1 MEIMRKLSLLSC
13 FVLINGFAFSQNT
26 QLQTYSDS
34 LKVFGKTILSAEDD
48 STRIAANKKFT
59 TFMEAALI
67 VDNSFFF
74 PFDSVK
80 NVEIKTAT
88 DNSFRII
95 TWILPKRDKSH
106 YDYFGFV
113 QTYNAKKKSS
123 KVYSLMNKG
132 DIENPQLAKLSPE
145 NWYGALYYQMIPC
158 KRHGKMYYVLL
169 GKRWI
174 DWKKTQKVIDVV
186 YISGEKISFGFPMFK
201 IDKKTQD
208 RVLFTYS
215 ADVSMSLRYDDK
227 DKKITYDHLQPN
239 DPKLEGMYEFY
250 GPDGSYDA
258 LIFKSG
264 TWMVEPAADV
274 RNKKDKTSTKL
285 PKDNSHPPVPN
296 NGILR

>member
-1 MEIMRKLSLLSC
+1 MRKLSLFSC
-13 FVLINGFAFSQNT
+13 FVLINGFAFSQNP

-34 LKVFGKTILSAEDD
+34 LKIIGKTILSADDD
-48 STRIAANKKFT
+48 STRISANKRFT
-59 TFMEAALI
+59 AFMEAALI
-67 VDNSFFF
+67 TENSFFF

-80 NVEIKTAT
+80 NIEIKTAP

-106 YDYFGFV
+106 YDYFGYL
-113 QTYNAKKKSS
+113 QTYNQKKKSS
-123 KVYSLMNKG
+123 KIYPLVNNAGEMDNA
-132 DIENPQLAKLSPE
+132 QLARLTPA

-158 KRHGKMYYVLL
+158 KRNGKMYYVLL

-186 YISGEKISFGFPMFK
+186 YVSGEKVYFGFPMFK
-201 IDKKTQD
+201 VDKKIQD
-208 RVLFTYS
+208 RVLLTYS

-227 DKKITYDHLQPN
+227 DKRITYDHLQPS

-264 TWMVEPAADV
+264 RWVIEQAIDA
-274 RNKKDKTSTKL
+274 RNPKDKTSTKL
-285 PKDNSHPPVPN
+285 PKDDSHPPIPN
-296 NGILR
+296 SGGFH